1 MPWCK
6 FFVPKIA
13 TAGIGPDDP
22 ELNEHIE
29 YAKCIKGHVLRDAND
44 WILCEHLPAPNARC
58 WQEGGETLFSLAIG
72 NGAASTNGRTNAAD
86 QSQSGRAGDAA
97 TPRR

>member
-13 TAGIGPDDP
+13 TAGIRPDDP
-22 ELNEHIE
+22 ALNEHIE

-44 WILCEHLPAPNARC
+44 WILCENLPTPDARC
-58 WQEGGETLFSLAIG
+58 WQEGGETLLSLAG
-72 NGAASTNGRTNAAD
+72 RRGGGTEASPSPSSDRRGSPD
-86 QSQSGRAGDAA
+86 DAIA
-97 TPRR
+97 RRSL